1 MQANDLIHSMNIS
14 PKVYFFPKYIVL
26 LRKPNST
33 LKTSTKLYP
42 KRIHNENKHIANYFG
57 SNAIAINLNKED
69 L

>member
-14 PKVYFFPKYIVL
+14 PKIYFFPYIVL

-33 LKTSTKLYP
+33 SKTSTKLYP
-42 KRIHNENKHIANYFG
+42 NRIHNENKHIANSFG
-57 SNAIAINLNKED
+57 SKAIAINLNKED

>member
-14 PKVYFFPKYIVL
+14 PKIYFFPYIVL

-33 LKTSTKLYP
+33 LKTKLYP
-42 KRIHNENKHIANYFG
+42 KRIHNENKHIANSFG
-57 SNAIAINLNKED
+57 SKAIAINLNKED